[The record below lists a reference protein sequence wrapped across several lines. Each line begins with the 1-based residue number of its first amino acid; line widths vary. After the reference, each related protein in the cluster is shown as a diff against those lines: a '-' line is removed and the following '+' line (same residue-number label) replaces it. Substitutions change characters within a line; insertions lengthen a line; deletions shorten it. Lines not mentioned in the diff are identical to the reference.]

1 MSLKAQIMN
10 DMKAAMK
17 AKDKTT
23 LGAIRML
30 TAAIKQVEV
39 DERRELS
46 DADILS
52 IVSKMIKQRK
62 DAAEQYAQ
70 AQRTDLEQQEL
81 TEITILENY
90 LPEQLSAEEVQAIV
104 NAVITETGA
113 SGMQDMGQV
122 MGQVKAK
129 VAGQADMG
137 QVSQIVKASL
147 S

>member
-1 MSLKAQIMN
+1 MSIKAQIMN
-10 DMKAAMK
+10 DIKAAMK
-17 AKDKTT
+17 AKDKETVGTT
-23 LGAIRML
+23 RML

-46 DADILS
+46 DADVLA

-70 AQRTDLEQQEL
+70 ADRSDLEEKEL
-81 TEITILENY
+81 TEIKILENY
-90 LPEQLSAEEVQAIV
+90 LPEQLSADEIKSVVAEVIEQ
-104 NAVITETGA
+104 TGA
-113 SGMQDMGQV
+113 KGMQDMGQV

-129 VAGQADMG
+129 VAGKADMG
-137 QVSQIVKASL
+137 QVSQLVKAAL

>member
-1 MSLKAQIMN
+1 MSIKAQIMN
-10 DMKAAMK
+10 DIKAAMK
-17 AKDKTT
+17 AKDKETVGTT
-23 LGAIRML
+23 RML

-46 DADILS
+46 DADVLA

-70 AQRTDLEQQEL
+70 ADRSDLEEKEL
-81 TEITILENY
+81 AEIKILENY
-90 LPEQLSAEEVQAIV
+90 LPEQLSADEIKSVVAEVIEQ
-104 NAVITETGA
+104 TGA
-113 SGMQDMGQV
+113 KGMQDMGQV

-129 VAGQADMG
+129 VAGKADMG
-137 QVSQIVKASL
+137 QVSQLVKAAL

>member
-1 MSLKAQIMN
+1 MSLKTQIMN
-10 DMKAAMK
+10 DMKVAMK
-17 AKDKTT
+17 AKDKET

-70 AQRTDLEQQEL
+70 AQREDLEQQEL
-81 TEITILENY
+81 TEIKILETY
-90 LPEQLSAEEVQAIV
+90 LPEQLSTEEVQAIV
-104 NAVITETGA
+104 DAVISETGA

-122 MGQVKAK
+122 MAQVKAK

>member
-17 AKDKTT
+17 AKDKET
-23 LGAIRML
+23 LGTIRML

-46 DADILS
+46 DADVLT

-70 AQRTDLEQQEL
+70 ANRQDLEQQEL
-81 TEITILENY
+81 AEIKILENY
-90 LPEQLSAEEVQAIV
+90 LPEQLSADKINSIVQD
-104 NAVITETGA
+104 VIAETGA

-122 MGQVKAK
+122 MAQVKAK

-137 QVSQIVKASL
+137 QVSQIVKAAL